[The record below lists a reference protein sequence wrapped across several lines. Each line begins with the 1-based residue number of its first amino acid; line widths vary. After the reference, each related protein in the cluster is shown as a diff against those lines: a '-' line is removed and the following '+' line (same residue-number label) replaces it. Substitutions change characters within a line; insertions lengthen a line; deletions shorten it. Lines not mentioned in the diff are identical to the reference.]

1 MATVGRIA
9 ITPVKGLGLL
19 HPEDV
24 VLGVG
29 GVASNRRFYLVDEHG
44 RLFTGTRC
52 GPLVQIRPA
61 CDVESERLRLEF
73 PDGQVVEGTVEL
85 GGSVRTDFWGTRQVP
100 GRVVV
105 GPFAEALSAYASRR
119 LRLVKSDQP
128 GGGYDV
134 HAATIV
140 SQASVDELGRRA
152 GTPGDPDGRR
162 FRMLFTLAGCEPHEE
177 DTWIGRRVE
186 IGEAV
191 VRIPGP
197 VPRCVVT
204 THDPETGVRD
214 LDTLRIVKSYRGV
227 RDGRN
232 VDFGVYA
239 DVEEPGRVRVG
250 NSVLPV

>member
-1 MATVGRIA
+1 MATVERIA
-9 ITPVKGLGLL
+9 TTPVKGLGLL
-19 HPEDV
+19 QAEEV
-24 VLGVG
+24 MLGVG
-29 GVASNRRFYLVDEHG
+29 GVASNRRFYLVDGRG
-44 RLFTGTRC
+44 RLFTGARC

-61 CDVESERLRLEF
+61 YDVESERLRLEF
-73 PDGQVVEGTVEL
+73 PNGQVVDGTVEL
-85 GGSVRTDFWGTRQVP
+85 GRSVSTDFWGKRQVL

-105 GPFAEALSAYASRR
+105 GPLAEALSAYAGRR
-119 LRLVKSDQP
+119 LRLVKTDQP

-134 HAATIV
+134 HVATVV

-152 GTPGDPDGRR
+152 GTTGDPDGRR

-177 DTWIGRRVE
+177 DAWIGRRIE

-204 THDPETGVRD
+204 TQDPETGIRD
-214 LDTLRIVKSYRGV
+214 LDTLRIVKSYRGD
-227 RDGRN
+227 RDSREVN
-232 VDFGVYA
+232 FGVYA

-250 NSVLPV
+250 DSVLPV